1 MIFNILYTFEKD
13 NHIFQK
19 EVFEEH
25 YFPISRRKVIAK
37 LEEMGYTEIEVKFSP
52 SYFEFEDVE
61 LLEWHSIITKK
72 G

>member
-1 MIFNILYTFEKD
+1 MPGLLFEKD

-37 LEEMGYTEIEVKFSP
+37 LEEMGYTE
-52 SYFEFEDVE
+52 
-61 LLEWHSIITKK
+61 LLEWHSIIAKK